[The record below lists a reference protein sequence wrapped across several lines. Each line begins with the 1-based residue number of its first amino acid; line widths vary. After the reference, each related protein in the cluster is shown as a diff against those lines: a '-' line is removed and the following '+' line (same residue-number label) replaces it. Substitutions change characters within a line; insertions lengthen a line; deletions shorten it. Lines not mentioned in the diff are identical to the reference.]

1 MKEQQPLEEEKN
13 IILYHLLVK
22 TQDRHYINDSFV
34 QMVEWQDYENLKKEK
49 KKKKA
54 CSYHKLWCQNIEPLY
69 HNKEDKSIKLRFQN
83 NSVS

>member
-34 QMVEWQDYENLKKEK
+34 QMVERQDYENLKKEK
-49 KKKKA
+49 KKEA
-54 CSYHKLWCQNIEPLY
+54 YSYHKLWCQNIEPLY

-83 NSVS
+83 NYVS

>member
-1 MKEQQPLEEEKN
+1 MKEQQPLEEERN

-54 CSYHKLWCQNIEPLY
+54 YSYHKLWCQNIEPLY

-83 NSVS
+83 NYVS

>member
-49 KKKKA
+49 KKKKHILIINYGA
-54 CSYHKLWCQNIEPLY
+54 KI
-69 HNKEDKSIKLRFQN
+69 
-83 NSVS
+83 

>member
-49 KKKKA
+49 KKKA
-54 CSYHKLWCQNIEPLY
+54 YSYHKLWCQNIEPLY

-83 NSVS
+83 NYVS